1 MIFGRLSFEA
11 PEKSFCAFSQ
21 IRQALSFDDA
31 VFFSFGQGAFQGGFF
46 LHSRFPETHD
56 DITYF
61 DEKEQLWIVVSGQIY
76 NSAEISQLLGLPR
89 SSPVPQLIGKAYLTW
104 GPHFA
109 QRLNGDFALV
119 IYSEHRQELLV
130 YRDHFGVQPLAWSW
144 QDGAFF
150 FSSDA
155 LSLCRSLFPVA
166 KIRSDWF
173 LNHFLLT
180 NRLLSAHPEVK
191 KLTPGHFLKVTS
203 AGAEEHKY
211 WFPEKIKKNKSLS
224 YHQAVSG
231 LHRLVRDAVA
241 IRSDSRYKAGSH
253 FSGGLDSALVAA
265 LARARFASQEAFPVF
280 SYSPENLEPKDPE
293 KDERSLVRE
302 GAQFA
307 NLQPV
312 FLTLDKAGYQKIL
325 KDYFFNAGSIYED
338 AVRLKAREHGVNLLF
353 SGWGG
358 DEFISKSAGGALS
371 DLFFELKWSTLLKSM
386 PVNNPKALIKV
397 LLLGILFPAIGML
410 SPGSLKDRNKVVRYL
425 KKEYRTHDKKEFK
438 TAFQFRSL
446 KQWFLSAF
454 NSHYLAERCE
464 VWYLQGFRQGIAY
477 RYPLLDRRIA
487 EYVMQI
493 PAKHFLQKRLGR
505 RFMRDIC
512 KEYLPEKICS
522 WKSKADHTL
531 ILHYRK
537 MLHDLAKDFETDVAE
552 WKQNPDLEFIDFG
565 LLEKDMENFKGCEAK
580 ERYYLDRSLY
590 FFKMLHEFTRVYR
603 SEIGA
608 GNNSSDFSNDG

>member
-1 MIFGRLSFEA
+1 MIFGRLSFET
-11 PEKSFCAFSQ
+11 PEKNFCAFTQ
-21 IRQALSFDDA
+21 IRQAVSFDDA
-31 VFFSFGQGAFQGGFF
+31 GFFSFGQGAFQGGSF
-46 LHSRFPETHD
+46 LNSRFPETQAD
-56 DITYF
+56 VTCY

-76 NSAEISQLLGLPR
+76 NCVEIAQLLGLPIT
-89 SSPVPQLIGKAYLTW
+89 SPVPQLIGKAYTTW

-119 IYSEHRQELLV
+119 IYSEPSQELLV
-130 YRDHFGVQPLAWSW
+130 YRDHLGVLPLAWSW

-150 FSSDA
+150 FSSDS
-155 LSLCRSLFPVA
+155 LSLCRALFPGA

-211 WFPEKIKKNKSLS
+211 WFPEKIKKNKNLT
-224 YHQAVSG
+224 YHQAVSD
-231 LHRLVRDAVA
+231 LHQLVLNAVT
-241 IRSDSRYKAGSH
+241 IRADLRYKAGSH
-253 FSGGLDSALVAA
+253 FSGGLDSSLVSA

-280 SYSPENLEPKDPE
+280 SYSPENLEPKEPE
-293 KDERSLVRE
+293 KDERTLVSD

-307 NLQPV
+307 NLQPF

-325 KDYFFNAGSIYED
+325 KDYYFNAGSIYED
-338 AVRLKAREHGVNLLF
+338 AVRLKAGDLGVNLLF

-358 DEFISKSAGGALS
+358 DEFISKSASGVLS
-371 DLFFELKWSTLLKSM
+371 DLFFKMKWSTLLQNM
-386 PVNNPKALIKV
+386 PVNNPKALIRE

-410 SPGSLKDRNKVVRYL
+410 SPGSLKDQNKVVRYL
-425 KKEYRTHDKKEFK
+425 KKEYRTHDKNEFK
-438 TAFQFRSL
+438 TAFRFRSL

-454 NSHYLAERCE
+454 KSHYLAERCE

-477 RYPLLDRRIA
+477 RYPLLDQRIA
-487 EYVMQI
+487 EYVMQL
-493 PAKHFLQKRLGR
+493 PAHHFVQKGLGR

-512 KEYLPEKICS
+512 REYLPEKICS
-522 WKSKADHTL
+522 WNSKADHTL
-531 ILHYRK
+531 ILHFRK
-537 MLHDLAKDFETDVAE
+537 MLHDLAKDFETEVAE

-565 LLEKDMENFKGCEAK
+565 LLEKDMKSFKGCEAK

-603 SEIGA
+603 SGVA
-608 GNNSSDFSNDG
+608 PNLTSSDFS